1 MAILTVGA
9 TSSYPTIAAAM
20 LAAAPGDTIQLESG
34 YSNETATV
42 THEGI
47 TIFGDATSTGIVIQ
61 IGAGV
66 ATFTL
71 TGAAPINVLDAID
84 GEGIVG
90 NAGAKVIT
98 VTSGAD
104 AVDGGQ

>member
-20 LAAAPGDTIQLESG
+20 LAAAPADTIQLESG
-34 YSNETATV
+34 YANETATV

-47 TIFGDATSTGIVIQ
+47 TIFGDATSTGIVIS
-61 IGAGV
+61 IGAGI

-71 TGAAPINVLDAID
+71 TGDAPINVMDAAD

-90 NAGAKVIT
+90 NAGANLIT
-98 VTSGAD
+98 VR
-104 AVDGGQ
+104 GG